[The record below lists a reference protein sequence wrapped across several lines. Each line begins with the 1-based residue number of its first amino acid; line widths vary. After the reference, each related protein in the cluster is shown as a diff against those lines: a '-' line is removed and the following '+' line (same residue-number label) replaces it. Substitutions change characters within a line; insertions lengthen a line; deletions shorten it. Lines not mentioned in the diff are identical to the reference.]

1 MRSRAR
7 MLDAFFALIGEG
19 VVTPTAQQIA
29 ERASVGIRTVFR
41 HFSEM
46 ETLFAELDERIR
58 REAAPYL
65 DRGPEPGST
74 NERASQVVRAR
85 IRCFERIGP
94 YLRSTRANRWRSTFL
109 EASYTRFVLDQRANL
124 HRWLPELATARQAQV
139 DAVELATSFESWDRL
154 RTEQG
159 LSKPRAQA
167 ALEQI
172 VLSTLNNE
180 EA

>member
-1 MRSRAR
+1 

-65 DRGPEPGST
+65 DCEPEPGST
-74 NERASQVVRAR
+74 RERASQVVRAR
-85 IRCFERIGP
+85 IRCFERIAP

-109 EASYTRFVLDQRANL
+109 EASYNRFVLDQRANL
-124 HRWLPELATARQAQV
+124 HRWLPELAAAPQAQV

-172 VLSTLNNE
+172 VLSTLRNE